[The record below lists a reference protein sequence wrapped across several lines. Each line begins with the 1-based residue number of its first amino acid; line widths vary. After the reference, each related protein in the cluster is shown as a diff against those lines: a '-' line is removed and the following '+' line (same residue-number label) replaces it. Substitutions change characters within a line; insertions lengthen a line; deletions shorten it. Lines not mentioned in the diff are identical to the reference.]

1 MELRK
6 VRDPPLRVCE
16 NGWAMIS
23 LQKFFGKDD
32 KFFDLLEASAQEARH
47 SVEVLTKILSN
58 PVQTP
63 RLEDF
68 HASKEAD
75 KRITEQ
81 INEAIITTFV
91 SQLEKDDIEVLS
103 AALYKIPKTVEKIA
117 ERFIISERVVKDVV
131 FTKHISLLDAATHCV
146 VELVGL
152 LRHIGQGQLDEAKA
166 INGKLQQIEAEA
178 DNVILEILKDLYS
191 GKHDATKVM
200 AMKDLYE
207 LLEKV
212 VDRCRDAGIV
222 VTHIVL
228 KNS

>member
-1 MELRK
+1 M
-6 VRDPPLRVCE
+6 
-16 NGWAMIS
+16 
-23 LQKFFGKDD
+23 
-32 KFFDLLEASAQEARH
+32 
-47 SVEVLTKILSN
+47 EVLTKILSN
-58 PVQTP
+58 PNQTP

-68 HASKEAD
+68 HASKEVD

-117 ERFIISERVVKDVV
+117 ERFIISGPMVKDVV
-131 FTKHISLLDAATHCV
+131 FTKHIALLNAATKCV
-146 VELVGL
+146 VELVSL
-152 LRHIGQGQLDEAKA
+152 LRHIGKGQLDAAKS
-166 INGKLQQIEAEA
+166 INSRLQQVEAEA
-178 DNVILEILKDLYS
+178 DTVILEILKDLYS

-212 VDRCRDAGIV
+212 IDRCRDAGII

-228 KNS
+228 KSS

>member
-1 MELRK
+1 
-6 VRDPPLRVCE
+6 
-16 NGWAMIS
+16 MIS

-47 SVEVLTKILSN
+47 CVEVLTKILST
-58 PVQTP
+58 PGQTP
-63 RLEDF
+63 SLDEF
-68 HASKEAD
+68 HKSKEAD
-75 KRITEQ
+75 KKITEQ
-81 INEAIITTFV
+81 INEAIVTTFV

-117 ERFIISERVVKDVV
+117 ERFIISAPMVKDVV
-131 FTKHISLLDAATHCV
+131 FTKHISLLNAATGCV

-152 LRHIGQGQLDEAKA
+152 LRNIGQGQLDQAKK

-212 VDRCRDAGIV
+212 IDRCRDAGIV

>member
-1 MELRK
+1 
-6 VRDPPLRVCE
+6 
-16 NGWAMIS
+16 MIS

-47 SVEVLTKILSN
+47 SVEVLTKILSQ
-58 PVQTP
+58 PDKAP

-75 KRITEQ
+75 KKITEK

-117 ERFIISERVVKDVV
+117 ERFNISERIVKDVV
-131 FTKHISLLDAATHCV
+131 FTRHISLLNAATQCV
-146 VELVGL
+146 VDLVGL
-152 LRHIGQGQLDEAKA
+152 LRDISQGQLDEAKA
-166 INGKLQQIEAEA
+166 INGKLQQIEGEA

-212 VDRCRDAGIV
+212 IDRCRDAGII

>member
-1 MELRK
+1 
-6 VRDPPLRVCE
+6 
-16 NGWAMIS
+16 MIS

-47 SVEVLTKILSN
+47 SVEVLTKILSSPN
-58 PVQTP
+58 QAP

-68 HASKEAD
+68 HASKDAD

-81 INEAIITTFV
+81 INEAIVTTFV

-117 ERFIISERVVKDVV
+117 ERFIISAPMVKDVV
-131 FTKHISLLDAATHCV
+131 FTKHIALLNAATKCV

-152 LRHIGQGQLDEAKA
+152 LRHIGKGQLDSAKS
-166 INGKLQQIEAEA
+166 INNKLQQVEAEA
-178 DNVILEILKDLYS
+178 DTVILEILKDLYS

-212 VDRCRDAGIV
+212 IDRCRDAGIV

>member
-1 MELRK
+1 
-6 VRDPPLRVCE
+6 
-16 NGWAMIS
+16 MIS
-23 LQKFFGKDD
+23 PQKDLGKDD
-32 KFFDLLEASAQEARH
+32 QTFDLLEASAQDARH
-47 SVEVLTKILSN
+47 RVEVLTHIPSQPDKA
-58 PVQTP
+58 P
-63 RLEDF
+63 RLEDL

-75 KRITEQ
+75 KKITEK

-117 ERFIISERVVKDVV
+117 ERFIISERIVKDVV
-131 FTKHISLLDAATHCV
+131 FTRHISLLNAATQCV
-146 VELVGL
+146 VDLVGL
-152 LRHIGQGQLDEAKA
+152 LRDISQGQLDEAKA
-166 INGKLQQIEAEA
+166 INGKLQQIEGEA

-212 VDRCRDAGIV
+212 IDRCRDAGII

>member
-1 MELRK
+1 
-6 VRDPPLRVCE
+6 
-16 NGWAMIS
+16 MIS

-32 KFFDLLEASAQEARH
+32 KFFDLLEASAQEARN
-47 SVEVLTKILSN
+47 SVQVLTKILSRPN
-58 PVQTP
+58 QVP
-63 RLEDF
+63 RLDDF

-75 KRITEQ
+75 KKITEQ

-117 ERFIISERVVKDVV
+117 ERFIISAPMVKDAI
-131 FTKHISLLDAATHCV
+131 FTKHISLLDAATQCV

-152 LRHIGQGQLDEAKA
+152 LRDIGQGQLDEAKQ
-166 INGKLQQIEAEA
+166 INSKLQQVEAEA
-178 DNVILEILKDLYS
+178 DGVILEMLKDLYS

-200 AMKDLYE
+200 ALKDLYE

-212 VDRCRDAGIV
+212 IDRCRDAGII